1 MEAFNDQK
9 ESWASY
15 KSRFLRA
22 IKIYGLVDLAE
33 EKKTLLLLHNVG
45 AEVNNILTTQFYPR
59 DIEDIPFQD
68 ILTFMDA
75 HCGPKKPLIVRRMEF
90 QNRKRRVDESVEN
103 YVQTLKTLAATC
115 EFGQKLDER
124 VRDQLIM
131 GIENPAHQQD
141 LVKACDSNAVTLGEV
156 IKLSLFLESTSTHT
170 NHSNIMKLQTYNQ
183 SSLVRNQRAGT
194 LNKDRD
200 CLFCGRPRHKTR
212 ADCPASNVECYN
224 CQKRGHFASVCLQ
237 RNSSKLLP
245 KSQYRQHKLE
255 LTGSEQNISSNC
267 DNDGDIYLRVVT
279 INKIHEPIYVNI
291 LIHNVRVK
299 MNVDSGAAVSC
310 IGKEL
315 WKKLGSPE
323 LGSCQTLRGYMG
335 SLIPTLGK
343 TLVTVHH
350 QNKSFK
356 LPIYVIDG
364 NDTPL
369 MGLEWMKALRISIKF
384 DGDSNPKIHNVN
396 SLQCILDRF
405 PRLFSN
411 SLGNIR
417 GYEAIIRVPSTASP
431 TVWKYRPVPFA
442 IRDKV
447 ELELDRLLE
456 QGANQM
462 GIPYSECDEAGWV
475 AAGLRGLQSNY

>member
-1 MEAFNDQK
+1 
-9 ESWASY
+9 
-15 KSRFLRA
+15 
-22 IKIYGLVDLAE
+22 
-33 EKKTLLLLHNVG
+33 
-45 AEVNNILTTQFYPR
+45 
-59 DIEDIPFQD
+59 
-68 ILTFMDA
+68 
-75 HCGPKKPLIVRRMEF
+75 
-90 QNRKRRVDESVEN
+90 
-103 YVQTLKTLAATC
+103 
-115 EFGQKLDER
+115 
-124 VRDQLIM
+124 
-131 GIENPAHQQD
+131 
-141 LVKACDSNAVTLGEV
+141 
-156 IKLSLFLESTSTHT
+156 
-170 NHSNIMKLQTYNQ
+170 
-183 SSLVRNQRAGT
+183 
-194 LNKDRD
+194 
-200 CLFCGRPRHKTR
+200 
-212 ADCPASNVECYN
+212 
-224 CQKRGHFASVCLQ
+224 
-237 RNSSKLLP
+237 
-245 KSQYRQHKLE
+245 
-255 LTGSEQNISSNC
+255 
-267 DNDGDIYLRVVT
+267 
-279 INKIHEPIYVNI
+279 
-291 LIHNVRVK
+291 

-456 QGANQM
+456 QGIIERVDTLQEQIKWASPIVSVMKPDGSLRVCADFKVTINKYLEPEPSLIPRFEDIINNLYGGTLFSVIDLKDAYLQM
-462 GIPYSECDEAGWV
+462 NVSTLSRKFLTISTHKGFYRYKRLPFGISSAPAIFQRYMDSLLG
-475 AAGLRGLQSNY
+475 GLRGVSCYLDDIIITGKNIEEHLTNLEEVLVRLEKSGITTQINKCKFLQPEIKYLGHIINKDGIHPCPDKTLPIKNCKSPENSKELKSFLGAIGYYSKFIPMLHAECTELYQLTQKNKRFLWSSKHEQIFQSIKSKLSSEDSLIHYDPSLPIILRTDASNVGIGAVLLHKTKDGIERPIISTCMCGVVRLHL